1 MEVYLYGIGNKGDS
15 YMYIGHKREDGTE
28 QPLIDHLLGTAEA
41 ARNNAMSFG
50 NGTMAYLCGMLH
62 DIGKYSDDFQ
72 NRIKNDARR
81 CDHSTAGAKLA
92 FEKNPVLGKLMAY
105 CIAGHHSGL
114 LNCGS
119 QSDVGGEG
127 TLYGRL
133 SDSYHIPDYSAYGT
147 EVEADFQAL
156 FSERLDLKIFDQT
169 EVGFS
174 IAFLIRMVFSA
185 LVDGDFLDTEAF
197 MSGGAVDRNTTYD
210 FPKYHEALLAELE
223 RLSAGGEGP
232 INAKRREI
240 TEECQKAG
248 RGPRGLY
255 TLTVP
260 TGGGKTLSSMLF
272 ALEQVLANDME
283 RIIYVIPYTSIIEQ
297 NAKVFKDIFGE
308 AQVLEHHANFDF
320 DDTDPVYK
328 KLKLQTENWDVP
340 IVVTTNVQFFESLYG
355 NRTSKCRKL
364 HNIANSVIIFDE
376 VQMFPTNY
384 LVPCTRAIAEL
395 VYNCRSTAVL
405 CSATLPNLRERFP
418 ESLVMKEISTE
429 VEANDNLFKRAKVIR
444 RGTLTL
450 EALAAEL
457 SEQRQCLCIVNTR
470 KHALALYEA
479 LDCEGKYHLSTL
491 MYPAHRKRV
500 IKEIR
505 GNLKNGEPCIVISTR
520 LIEAGVDVDFPRV
533 YRSLAGL
540 DAIVQAGG
548 RCNREGKLCH
558 PDGSKALGEVHVF
571 EPEGDY
577 ARRQPPSFSREGA
590 ITQLVMAEYEDIF
603 SPEAIEDYFTR
614 LYDGY
619 LREENLDSKRI
630 VSRLND
636 KQRLKEYEFDFKDI
650 AQDFKLIEQD
660 SRGVIIPHKEIKKEI
675 EQLGFVPHV
684 GKLLRKL
691 QSYTVNVYE
700 NEFDRLNGSGKLKF
714 IGEGIAI
721 LRSMEDYD
729 QKLGLDISET
739 EGIGIYM

>member
-1 MEVYLYGIGNKGDS
+1 
-15 YMYIGHKREDGTE
+15 MYIAHKREDGKE

-41 ARNNAMSFG
+41 ARDNAMSFDKD
-50 NGTMAYLCGMLH
+50 TMAYLCGMLH
-62 DIGKYSDDFQ
+62 DLGKYSDDFQ
-72 NRIKNDARR
+72 NRIKNDGKR
-81 CDHSTAGAKLA
+81 CDHSTAGARVALQ
-92 FEKNPVLGKLMAY
+92 KNPVLGKLIAY

-114 LNCGS
+114 QNCGS
-119 QSDVGGEG
+119 KSDVGGEG

-133 SDSYHIPDYSAYGT
+133 SNSYHIPDYSAYGT
-147 EVEADFQAL
+147 EVEDDFQAL
-156 FSERLDLKIFDQT
+156 FNERLDLNILGQ
-169 EVGFS
+169 EEMGFS
-174 IAFLIRMVFSA
+174 IAFLIRMLFSA
-185 LVDGDFLDTEAF
+185 LVDGDFVDTEAF
-197 MSGGAVDRNTTYD
+197 MSGGTVDRKATYD
-210 FPKYHEALLAELE
+210 FPKYHEALLTELE

-232 INAKRREI
+232 INAKRKEI
-240 TEECQKAG
+240 TKECQKAG

-308 AQVLEHHANFDF
+308 AHVLEHHANFDF
-320 DDTDPVYK
+320 DDTDQVYK
-328 KLKLQTENWDVP
+328 KQKRQTENWDVP

-364 HNIANSVIIFDE
+364 HNIANSVIVFDE

-384 LVPCTRAIAEL
+384 LIPCARAIAEL

-405 CSATLPNLRERFP
+405 CSATLPDLREWFP
-418 ESLVMKEISTE
+418 GPLAMKEISTK
-429 VEANDNLFKRAKVIR
+429 VEENYSLFKRTKVIR

-450 EALAAEL
+450 EALAGEL
-457 SEQRQCLCIVNTR
+457 SEQHQCLCIVNTR

-491 MYPAHRKRV
+491 MYPAHRKEV
-500 IKEIR
+500 IEKIR
-505 GNLKNGEPCIVISTR
+505 KNLKKGEACIVISTR

-558 PDGSKALGEVHVF
+558 PDGSKAMGEVHVF

-603 SPEAIEDYFTR
+603 SPEAIQDYFTR
-614 LYDGY
+614 LHGGY
-619 LREENLDSKRI
+619 LREEGLDSKKI

-636 KQRLKEYEFDFKDI
+636 KQFANNLEFDFKDI
-650 AQDFKLIEQD
+650 ARDFKLIEQD
-660 SRGVIIPHKEIKKEI
+660 SRGVIIPDEKVEKEI
-675 EQLGFVPHV
+675 EQLAFVPHV

-691 QSYTVNVYE
+691 QSHTVNVYE
-700 NEFDRLNGSGKLKF
+700 HEFDRLNGSGKLKNA
-714 IGEGIAI
+714 GDGIAI

-729 QKLGLDISET
+729 DALGLDITET
-739 EGIGIYM
+739 EGMGIYM